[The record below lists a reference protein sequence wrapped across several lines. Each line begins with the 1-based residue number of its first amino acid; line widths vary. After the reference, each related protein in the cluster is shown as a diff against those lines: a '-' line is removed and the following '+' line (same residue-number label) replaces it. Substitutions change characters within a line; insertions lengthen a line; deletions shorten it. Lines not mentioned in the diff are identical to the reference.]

1 MSEAISRIPNGFR
14 YHSESDPRLRR
25 LVEDTARSVF
35 NGWSYEEIITPTVDY
50 YSLFESGMGAM
61 EANRAFRFSDG
72 DGRLVALRPDVTS
85 GIARAAATLFATR
98 PRPLRLCYAAS
109 VFHQEGQ
116 SHSEW
121 RRESKQLGCELI
133 GTNTLAADMEVLAI
147 ALEVLRSLPLKQRF
161 VIILNDVEVFNG
173 IAESLAF
180 DPKAR
185 DQLRQLIDFRDVT
198 ELENFLAC
206 HTSTDN
212 CRDLTQII
220 ELAGKREIFDRA
232 RRVIIN
238 ARSHEAL
245 NRLEALWSIIE
256 SLGLAENFAIDLGD
270 VSRLDYYTGLTL
282 SIYIDGVGSHVGSGG
297 RYDNLIS
304 RFGKSEPAVG
314 FVLKLDALADLIALD
329 QDSPPE
335 FKQRRTVLNCAT
347 EDVVAAFR
355 EAITL
360 RAQGHEV
367 TIESEEVS
375 SCRN

>member
-1 MSEAISRIPNGFR
+1 MSDAISRIPNGFR

-50 YSLFESGMGAM
+50 YSLFESGMGAT
-61 EANRAFRFSDG
+61 EASRAFRFSDS
-72 DGRLVALRPDVTS
+72 DGRLLALRPDVTS

-98 PRPLRLCYAAS
+98 PRPLRLCYAADI
-109 VFHQEGQ
+109 FHQEGQ

-133 GTNTLAADMEVLAI
+133 GINTLAAD
-147 ALEVLRSLPLKQRF
+147 LEVLTIAVEVLLSLPLKRRF
-161 VIILNDVEVFNG
+161 VIILNDIEIFNG
-173 IAESLAF
+173 IAESLAL
-180 DPKAR
+180 DTHAR

-198 ELENFLAC
+198 ELQKFLAG
-206 HTSTDN
+206 HTSADN
-212 CRDLTQII
+212 TRNLTQII

-232 RRVIIN
+232 RQVILNERSLKAIN
-238 ARSHEAL
+238 Q
-245 NRLEALWSIIE
+245 LETLWLTIE
-256 SLGLAENFAIDLGD
+256 SLGLTENFAMDLGD

-282 SIYIDGVGSHVGSGG
+282 RIYIDGVGSDVGSGG

-304 RFGKSEPAVG
+304 GFGKSEPAIG

-335 FKQRRTVLNCAT
+335 IKQGTTVLNCVT
-347 EDVVAAFR
+347 NDVVAAFR
-355 EAITL
+355 EAIRL
-360 RAQGHEV
+360 RGQGHEV
-367 TIESEEVS
+367 LIEASGTDFS
-375 SCRN
+375 L

>member
-14 YHSESDPRLRR
+14 YHSESDPRLRH

-50 YSLFESGMGAM
+50 YSLFESGMGTI

-72 DGRLVALRPDVTS
+72 DGRLLALRPDVTS
-85 GIARAAATLFATR
+85 AIARAAATLFAER

-109 VFHQEGQ
+109 VFYQEGQ

-147 ALEVLRSLPLKQRF
+147 ALEVLRSLPLKRKF
-161 VIILNDVEVFNG
+161 VIILNDVEIFDG
-173 IAESLAF
+173 IAESLAL
-180 DPKAR
+180 DTDAR
-185 DQLRQLIDFRDVT
+185 DRLRELIDFRDVA

-206 HTSTDN
+206 HTSANN

-220 ELAGKREIFDRA
+220 ELAGRREVFGRA
-232 RRVIIN
+232 RLVINN
-238 ARSHEAL
+238 ARSNQAL

-256 SLGLAENFAIDLGD
+256 SLGLAENFAVDLGD
-270 VSRLDYYTGLTL
+270 VPRLDYYTGLTL
-282 SIYIDGVGSHVGSGG
+282 RIYIDGVGSHVGSGG
-297 RYDNLIS
+297 RYDNLIG
-304 RFGKSEPAVG
+304 RFGKREPAVG

-329 QDSPPE
+329 RDPSPE
-335 FKQRRTVLNCAT
+335 FKQERTVLNCMND
-347 EDVVAAFR
+347 DVVMAFR

-360 RAQGHEV
+360 RAKGHEV
-367 TIESEEVS
+367 MIESEEES

>member
-1 MSEAISRIPNGFR
+1 MTEAISKIPNGFR
-14 YHSESDPRLRR
+14 YHSESDPRIRR
-25 LVEDTARSVF
+25 LVEGTARSVF
-35 NGWSYEEIITPTVDY
+35 DGWSYEEIITPTVDY

-61 EANRAFRFSDG
+61 EANRAFRFSDS
-72 DGRLVALRPDVTS
+72 DGRLLALRPDVTS

-133 GTNTLAADMEVLAI
+133 GTNTLAADIEVLAI
-147 ALEVLRSLPLKQRF
+147 ALEVLRNLPLKQRF

-173 IAESLAF
+173 IAESLTLDAG
-180 DPKAR
+180 AR
-185 DQLRQLIDFRDVT
+185 DQLRELIDFRDVA

-206 HTSTDN
+206 HASSDN
-212 CRDLTQII
+212 CRNLTQII
-220 ELAGKREIFDRA
+220 ELAGKREIFDHA
-232 RRVIIN
+232 RRVIN
-238 ARSHEAL
+238 NPRSNEAL
-245 NRLEALWSIIE
+245 DRLQALWSIIE

-282 SIYIDGVGSHVGSGG
+282 RIYIDGVGSHVGSGG

-314 FVLKLDALADLIALD
+314 FVLKLDALADLIALN
-329 QDSPPE
+329 QNSSLE
-335 FKQRRTVLNCAT
+335 FKEGRTVLNCVAN
-347 EDVVAAFR
+347 DVVAAFR
-355 EAITL
+355 EAIAL

-367 TIESEEVS
+367 MIENEEVS